1 MYETLDTEKNKFVQV
16 SIQQDGYPCIVQWNA
31 LEKLVSTGFC
41 INERQI
47 EDSGVVKQGLLRT
60 FTSFRFVAVTAFIPD
75 ISLILNKLCLA
86 FQKKTIDFSFA
97 TFQTDIII
105 KYLENLNSG

>member
-1 MYETLDTEKNKFVQV
+1 MK
-16 SIQQDGYPCIVQWNA
+16 
-31 LEKLVSTGFC
+31 
-41 INERQI
+41 
-47 EDSGVVKQGLLRT
+47 DSGVVEQGLLRT
-60 FTSFRFVAVTAFIPD
+60 FTSFQFVAVTAFIPD

-105 KYLENLNSG
+105 KYLEDFAFGQDEKYKKFMENVPEKG